1 MMVMTDETPRLCADL
16 VLTRVAERY
25 ASENKLTNTEALR
38 RIMATKTYEL
48 LQDPESALCYE
59 SAESI
64 YALLLDEES
73 GDWDAWMKV

>member
-16 VLTRVAERY
+16 VLTRIAERY

-48 LQDPESALCYE
+48 LQDPESSLCYE

-64 YALLLDEES
+64 YALLLDEEA

>member
-1 MMVMTDETPRLCADL
+1 MVMTEDTPRLCADL

-25 ASENKLTNTEALR
+25 AAEHKLTNTEALR

-48 LQDPESALCYE
+48 LQDPESLLCYE

-64 YALLLDEES
+64 YDLLQDEER
-73 GDWDAWMKV
+73 GDWEAWLKI

>member
-1 MMVMTDETPRLCADL
+1 MMTIIEDTPRICADL

-25 ASENKLTNTEALR
+25 AAEHELTNTEALR

-48 LQDPESALCYE
+48 LQDPESLLCYE

-64 YALLLDEES
+64 YALLQDEAH
-73 GDWDAWMKV
+73 GDWDEWLKV

>member
-1 MMVMTDETPRLCADL
+1 MEMTENTPRLCADL

-25 ASENKLTNTEALR
+25 ATDNNLTNTEALR

-48 LQDPESALCYE
+48 LQDPDSQLCYE

-64 YALLLDEES
+64 YALLQDEER
-73 GDWDAWMKV
+73 GDWNDWLKV

>member
-1 MMVMTDETPRLCADL
+1 MVMTEDTPYLCADL

-25 ASENKLTNTEALR
+25 ANENNLTKTEALR

-48 LQDPESALCYE
+48 LQDMESLLCYE

-64 YALLLDEES
+64 YDLLRDEER
-73 GDWDAWMKV
+73 GDWDAWLKV

>member
-1 MMVMTDETPRLCADL
+1 MMEMTEYTPRLCADL

-25 ASENKLTNTEALR
+25 ATENNLTNTEALR

-48 LQDPESALCYE
+48 LQDPESMQCYE

-64 YALLLDEES
+64 FALLKDEER
-73 GDWDAWMKV
+73 GDRDSWMKV

>member
-1 MMVMTDETPRLCADL
+1 MVMTEETPRLCADL

-25 ASENKLTNTEALR
+25 AAEHEFTNTEALR

-48 LQDPESALCYE
+48 LQDPESLLCYE

-64 YALLLDEES
+64 YDLLQDEER
-73 GDWDAWMKV
+73 GDWEAWLKI